1 MSFYSFLQGYNDQ
14 LDRIDKRKDAA
25 INRQNTLNTMEYDR
39 QERPLNLEAK
49 RLRNALDN
57 LSVQYEQDTTPLKIS
72 EFKRKMEDSIR
83 EYDLRRDLDP
93 KVRQLAALKADAD
106 ITTTQ
111 NSVESAQLDRAV
123 TPEQF
128 NDLLTKQGKPYRV
141 KAVDGGLFALV
152 DSQGKQLGDAVPLE
166 QLAYSLQ
173 SPLPYNKDAYGNLAD
188 QALAAKKSEQGY
200 TVIPPVTGTGAA
212 VAGQPTGGA
221 LNIPNILAGTPT
233 AQTLTGSQPVQ
244 AAHASPSAHATQ
256 PAAINPSRAAMLT
269 PLAAAAP
276 VVSAVN
282 SIRQVLGTGS
292 GQQPVQSAKDIYRKY
307 YATPASAVRNA
318 TDNRTSS
325 EAELQGFT
333 SATQDDLVSMLRGA
347 R

>member
-1 MSFYSFLQGYNDQ
+1 MSLYSFLQGYNDQ

-25 INRQNTLNTMEYDR
+25 INRQSVLATMEYDR

-49 RLRNALDN
+49 RLRNALDKLN
-57 LSVQYEQDTTPLKIS
+57 VQYEQDTTPLKIS

-106 ITTTQ
+106 ITTMQ
-111 NSVESAQLDRAV
+111 NSMESAQLDRAV

-173 SPLPYNKDAYGNLAD
+173 SPQPYNKDAYGNLAA
-188 QALAAKKSEQGY
+188 QALATAKSEPSY
-200 TVIPPVTGTGAA
+200 TVNPPATGTG
-212 VAGQPTGGA
+212 VATTGQPTGGT
-221 LNIPNILAGTPT
+221 LNIPNILAGSQAPQQQQQQSTPATPQTT
-233 AQTLTGSQPVQ
+233 AAVATPPVQ
-244 AAHASPSAHATQ
+244 TIQAARDMYTQMYRNSPQ
-256 PAAINPSRAAMLT
+256 
-269 PLAAAAP
+269 
-276 VVSAVN
+276 AVRT
-282 SIRQVLGTGS
+282 IR
-292 GQQPVQSAKDIYRKY
+292 DIY
-307 YATPASAVRNA
+307 
-318 TDNRTSS
+318 
-325 EAELQGFT
+325 LQYNQPRPPQTVQLDTG
-333 SATQDDLVSMLRGA
+333 MLRGG